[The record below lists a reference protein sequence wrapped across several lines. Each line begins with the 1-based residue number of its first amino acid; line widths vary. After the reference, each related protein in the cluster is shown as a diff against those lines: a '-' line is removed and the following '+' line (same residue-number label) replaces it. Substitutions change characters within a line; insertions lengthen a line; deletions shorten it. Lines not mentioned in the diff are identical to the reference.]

1 MRTSGPTIHPLVV
14 RVTHWINAVAM
25 VVMIMSGFEIHNAH
39 PILPVT
45 IPSALTLGGWLGGA
59 TQWHFAAMW
68 VLALNGLVY
77 LAYGLISGRLRRKLW
92 PIRLRAV
99 LDDLKAA
106 LAGHLSHA
114 DPTTYNAMQRLLYC
128 GALLA
133 AALAVLSGLA
143 IWKPVQLRVLT
154 TLLGDFD
161 NARLVHFGAMSAIVL
176 FLLVHVGM
184 ALIVPRSLVAMVRG
198 H

>member
-99 LDDLKAA
+99 LNDLKAA